1 MATLLITDL
10 NFIRPVYQQL
20 EISMMFW
27 CLVILKKNLNPVFS
41 FTEREACYLKVLSN
55 SSNHDN
61 SGLMLQKKRLDSK
74 DSISSR
80 LPAPPPSPILIAPL
94 RFGSCESS
102 CVHEKMKIQQNRGLY
117 TVYCS
122 KLYIS
127 FSPKWATLYYVVNQ
141 SHFVGFIN
149 PQQSQAITMKRRADL
164 LANKKPSRCKAI
176 VIARSLWRLHW
187 RPLYGPSCHLKLAR
201 VFYAWESLPEATVFA
216 FHLQTYES
224 GSSTLKQ
231 IWLIF
236 STPLVFISDVNS
248 RLTKE
253 VSFLSNHEPK
263 LVSDLCRLGWK
274 FVARK
279 LNCVCK

>member
-27 CLVILKKNLNPVFS
+27 YLVILKKNLNPVFS

-80 LPAPPPSPILIAPL
+80 LPAPPPSPILIALL

-127 FSPKWATLYYVVNQ
+127 FSPK
-141 SHFVGFIN
+141 
-149 PQQSQAITMKRRADL
+149 
-164 LANKKPSRCKAI
+164 
-176 VIARSLWRLHW
+176 
-187 RPLYGPSCHLKLAR
+187 
-201 VFYAWESLPEATVFA
+201 
-216 FHLQTYES
+216 
-224 GSSTLKQ
+224 
-231 IWLIF
+231 
-236 STPLVFISDVNS
+236 
-248 RLTKE
+248 
-253 VSFLSNHEPK
+253 
-263 LVSDLCRLGWK
+263 
-274 FVARK
+274 
-279 LNCVCK
+279 

>member
-1 MATLLITDL
+1 MATLLIIDL

-127 FSPKWATLYYVVNQ
+127 FSPK
-141 SHFVGFIN
+141 
-149 PQQSQAITMKRRADL
+149 
-164 LANKKPSRCKAI
+164 
-176 VIARSLWRLHW
+176 
-187 RPLYGPSCHLKLAR
+187 
-201 VFYAWESLPEATVFA
+201 
-216 FHLQTYES
+216 
-224 GSSTLKQ
+224 
-231 IWLIF
+231 
-236 STPLVFISDVNS
+236 
-248 RLTKE
+248 
-253 VSFLSNHEPK
+253 
-263 LVSDLCRLGWK
+263 
-274 FVARK
+274 
-279 LNCVCK
+279 